1 MTQFPLTCWLS
12 FPCFLCGSLLEFC
25 PQPHPHFSGLSS
37 HTVVLLHCRGGMS
50 SFLMFLS
57 FSLAFMIKFQ
67 IFTWMWYLALI
78 VSITQSPRKRIS
90 IGTCLN
96 KLVCGHMWEDT
107 VYHGWRHSLGR
118 ESCTR
123 AEKSSWTQASQNELV
138 CTLSFC
144 SWLQVW
150 CDWLLKFLLPGL
162 FYELKPGLVTEMT
175 SSPLSWLLSGYLI
188 PTIDCS

>member
-1 MTQFPLTCWLS
+1 MYPYLLTQFSLFSLWITARVLS
-12 FPCFLCGSLLEFC
+12 PTPSSLQRSFLS
-25 PQPHPHFSGLSS
+25 HYSS
-37 HTVVLLHCRGGMS
+37 STLQGGGVS

-67 IFTWMWYLALI
+67 IFSWMWYLALI
-78 VSITQSPRKRIS
+78 VSITRSPRKRIS

-96 KLVCGHMWEDT
+96 TLVCGHMWEDT

-123 AEKSSWTQASQNELV
+123 AEKSSWTQASQSELV

-150 CDWLLKFLLPGL
+150 CDWLLKFLVPWL

-175 SSPLSWLLSGYLI
+175 SSPLSWLLSGYVI